1 MNELINTTATLAET
15 KEERANALHASI
27 MLNQRML
34 ATALVNVCQNL
45 KTMRDEKLYL
55 SLGCTTF
62 EQYTEDKAGI
72 KSRQAY
78 AYISTYEKLGN
89 KFIEANESLG
99 ITKLELIS
107 QVSALDRE
115 EITESAEDMTVREL
129 KEEVKRLQGRGEQ
142 LSFNFEQQ
150 AEELKQAKADSKKN
164 SELVA
169 DLESKNKQLE
179 TELVQQREKTATA
192 IDDAV
197 AEKLSVE
204 IDKALTAEREKHEED
219 LQSTAKELKQNK
231 ELALKLKQEM
241 LQNQQEYEKQ
251 IAELEQSSKAT
262 TSTVDENLINLK
274 LQFDNLQTTIAK
286 IESLIALVAD
296 EQIRQK
302 LAIAIANLLFAKSDL
317 IQKIAEAKK

>member
-55 SLGCTTF
+55 SLGCSTF
-62 EQYTEDKAGI
+62 EQYTEEKAGI

-115 EITESAEDMTVREL
+115 EITESAEELTVREL

-164 SELVA
+164 CELVA

-179 TELVQQREKTATA
+179 TELVQQKENQIK

-197 AEKLSVE
+197 AEKLSAE
-204 IDKALTAEREKHEED
+204 IDKALTAEREKHEDE

-251 IAELEQSSKAT
+251 IAELEQSAKKP

-296 EQIRQK
+296 EQTRKK
-302 LAIAIANLLFAKSDL
+302 LATAIANLLFAKSDL
-317 IQKIAEAKK
+317 IQKEAEK

>member
-1 MNELINTTATLAET
+1 MAET

-55 SLGCTTF
+55 SLGCSTF

-169 DLESKNKQLE
+169 DLE
-179 TELVQQREKTATA
+179 
-192 IDDAV
+192 
-197 AEKLSVE
+197 
-204 IDKALTAEREKHEED
+204 
-219 LQSTAKELKQNK
+219 
-231 ELALKLKQEM
+231 
-241 LQNQQEYEKQ
+241 
-251 IAELEQSSKAT
+251 
-262 TSTVDENLINLK
+262 
-274 LQFDNLQTTIAK
+274 
-286 IESLIALVAD
+286 
-296 EQIRQK
+296 
-302 LAIAIANLLFAKSDL
+302 
-317 IQKIAEAKK
+317 

>member
-1 MNELINTTATLAET
+1 MSNT
-15 KEERANALHASI
+15 
-27 MLNQRML
+27 
-34 ATALVNVCQNL
+34 L
-45 KTMRDEKLYL
+45 KK
-55 SLGCTTF
+55 
-62 EQYTEDKAGI
+62 
-72 KSRQAY
+72 RQAY

-115 EITESAEDMTVREL
+115 EITESAEELTVREL

-169 DLESKNKQLE
+169 NLESKNKQLE
-179 TELVQQREKTATA
+179 TELVQQKEKSATA

-197 AEKLSVE
+197 AEKLSSE
-204 IDKALTAEREKHEED
+204 IDRVLTAEREKHEED
-219 LQSTAKELKQNK
+219 LQLTAKELKQNK

-241 LQNQQEYEKQ
+241 LQKQQEYEKQ
-251 IAELEQSSKAT
+251 IAELEQSAKKS
-262 TSTVDENLINLK
+262 TSTVDENLVNLK
-274 LQFDNLQTTIAK
+274 IQFDNLQTTIAK

-296 EQIRQK
+296 EQTRKK

-317 IQKIAEAKK
+317 IQKIAEAEQ

>member
-62 EQYTEDKAGI
+62 EQYTEEKAGI

-115 EITESAEDMTVREL
+115 EIAETAEDMTVREL

-164 SELVA
+164 SEIVA
-169 DLESKNKQLE
+169 NLESKNKQLE
-179 TELVQQREKTATA
+179 SELVQQKEKTATV

-197 AEKLSVE
+197 AEKLSAE
-204 IDKALTAEREKHEED
+204 IDKALTAEREKHEDE
-219 LQSTAKELKQNK
+219 LQSTATELKQNK

-241 LQNQQEYEKQ
+241 LQKQQEYEKQ
-251 IAELEQSSKAT
+251 IAELQQSAKKP

-274 LQFDNLQTTIAK
+274 IQFDNLQTTIAK
-286 IESLIALVAD
+286 IKNLIDFVAD
-296 EQIRQK
+296 SSVQNR
-302 LAIAIANLLFAKSDL
+302 LASAIANLLSKESKTFV
-317 IQKIAEAKK
+317 KISEAEQ

>member
-55 SLGCTTF
+55 SLGCSSF
-62 EQYTEDKAGI
+62 EQYTEEKAGI

-115 EITESAEDMTVREL
+115 EITESAEELTVREL

-164 SELVA
+164 SEIVA
-169 DLESKNKQLE
+169 NLESKNKQLE
-179 TELVQQREKTATA
+179 SELVQSATA

-197 AEKLSVE
+197 AEKLSAE
-204 IDKALTAEREKHEED
+204 IDKALTAEREKHEDE
-219 LQSTAKELKQNK
+219 LQSTATELKQNK

-241 LQNQQEYEKQ
+241 LQKQQEYEKQ
-251 IAELEQSSKAT
+251 IAELEQSAKKT

-296 EQIRQK
+296 EQTRKK
-302 LAIAIANLLFAKSDL
+302 LATAIANLLFAKSDL
-317 IQKIAEAKK
+317 IQKEAEK

>member
-55 SLGCTTF
+55 SLGCSSF
-62 EQYTEDKAGI
+62 EQYTEEKAGI

-164 SELVA
+164 SEIVA
-169 DLESKNKQLE
+169 NLESKNKQLE
-179 TELVQQREKTATA
+179 SELVQQKEKSATA

-197 AEKLSVE
+197 AEKLSAE

-262 TSTVDENLINLK
+262 NSTVDENLINLK

-286 IESLIALVAD
+286 IKNLMDFVAD
-296 EQIRQK
+296 SSVQNR
-302 LAIAIANLLFAKSDL
+302 LASAIANLLSKESETFAKISE
-317 IQKIAEAKK
+317 I

>member
-1 MNELINTTATLAET
+1 MNELELIDTTATLAET

-115 EITESAEDMTVREL
+115 EITESAEELTVREL

-164 SELVA
+164 SEIVA

-179 TELVQQREKTATA
+179 TELVQQKEKSATA

-197 AEKLSVE
+197 AEKLSAE
-204 IDKALTAEREKHEED
+204 IDKALSAERDKYED
-219 LQSTAKELKQNK
+219 ELQSTAKELKQNK

-241 LQNQQEYEKQ
+241 
-251 IAELEQSSKAT
+251 S
-262 TSTVDENLINLK
+262 
-274 LQFDNLQTTIAK
+274 
-286 IESLIALVAD
+286 
-296 EQIRQK
+296 QK
-302 LAIAIANLLFAKSDL
+302 LTKLCLLSVISTKMNCSQL
-317 IQKIAEAKK
+317 QRN

>member
-150 AEELKQAKADSKKN
+150 AEELKQAKAESKKS

-169 DLESKNKQLE
+169 NLENK
-179 TELVQQREKTATA
+179 
-192 IDDAV
+192 
-197 AEKLSVE
+197 
-204 IDKALTAEREKHEED
+204 
-219 LQSTAKELKQNK
+219 
-231 ELALKLKQEM
+231 
-241 LQNQQEYEKQ
+241 
-251 IAELEQSSKAT
+251 IADLEQSAKKS

-274 LQFDNLQTTIAK
+274 IQFDNLQTTIAK

-296 EQIRQK
+296 EQTRKK

-317 IQKIAEAKK
+317 MQKIAEAEQ

>member
-1 MNELINTTATLAET
+1 MNELINTTAALAET

-55 SLGCTTF
+55 SLGCNTF
-62 EQYTEDKAGI
+62 EQYTEEKAGI

-115 EITESAEDMTVREL
+115 EITESAEELTVREL
-129 KEEVKRLQGRGEQ
+129 KEEVKKLQGRGEQ

-169 DLESKNKQLE
+169 DLENKNKQLE
-179 TELVQQREKTATA
+179 TELVQQKEKSATA

-197 AEKLSVE
+197 AEKLSAE

-219 LQSTAKELKQNK
+219 LQLTAKKLKQNK

-241 LQNQQEYEKQ
+241 LQKQQEYENK
-251 IAELEQSSKAT
+251 IAELEQSSKKS
-262 TSTVDENLINLK
+262 TSTVDENLVNLK
-274 LQFDNLQTTIAK
+274 IQFDNLQTTIAK
-286 IESLIALVAD
+286 IKNLIDFVAD
-296 EQIRQK
+296 SSIQNR
-302 LAIAIANLLFAKSDL
+302 LASAIANLLSNESKTFA
-317 IQKIAEAKK
+317 KIAEAEQ